1 MKMNAEKARQK
12 LKLLSQKDLNLLYQ
26 MVQEEMDERPQF
38 MSNATHTANEQCRA
52 LNQMFAQ
59 AWIHG

>member
-26 MVQEEMDERPQF
+26 MVQEELEERQTV
-38 MSNATHTANEQCRA
+38 MSNTTHTPREQCRA
-52 LNQMFAQ
+52 LGQMFAQ

>member
-1 MKMNAEKARQK
+1 MNAEKARQK
-12 LKLLSQKDLNLLYQ
+12 AQAIVTKRLESL
-26 MVQEEMDERPQF
+26 V
-38 MSNATHTANEQCRA
+38 SNGARGNGRKVPVHEQCRA